1 MDFQR
6 EYSTAVQL
14 YSKLGGQIQEL
25 CSLNISGQLTAY
37 INIYSALKNCDPA
50 IVRKIVNS
58 VKLYQGVE
66 NEAQRYVMRARNFA
80 KENHGV
86 AENVK
91 NGKKYHERPEVML
104 KNFAKT
110 AKRLGEAFEAVVN
123 KHSQVERDIA
133 VISGDVSKAR
143 QQAGTFS
150 DEATADVMCTM
161 PVVSLVT
168 APMIRASQ
176 FADEVSNPV
185 GKVLAGCAGFVAGI
199 IGAALSTALLGIPTA
214 VVVSAERERI
224 AKVEK
229 LRAEYDKIS
238 SFLKKFDKLVKDH
251 RKKLN
256 DIHSHVRDLAS
267 KYEKFKK
274 YLRSGEGLEVY
285 QIDLF
290 QGVCND
296 ITDACNVYLA
306 H

>member
-176 FADEVSNPV
+176 YADEVSNPV
-185 GKVLAGCAGFVAGI
+185 GKVLAGCAGFVTGI
-199 IGAALSTALLGIPTA
+199 IGAALSTALVGIPTA
-214 VVVSAERERI
+214 AVVSAENERI
-224 AKVEK
+224 QK
-229 LRAEYDKIS
+229 LKNEYHRIS
-238 SFLKKFDKLVKDH
+238 SFLDKFDMLVKDH
-251 RKKLN
+251 RKMLN
-256 DIHSHVRDLAS
+256 DIYTHVQDLAS
-267 KYEKFKK
+267 RYEEFKDD
-274 YLRSGEGLEVY
+274 LRSSGMQLEDY
-285 QIDLF
+285 EIDLF
-290 QGVCND
+290 QDVCNN
-296 ITDACNVYLA
+296 ITYACNVYLA
-306 H
+306 NI